1 CGLRSPKLTDDSR
14 GGVGA
19 SSTSSSNRRRV
30 LSRLGKRDV
39 QSHSR
44 VKRLFDVA
52 RPIIVGGVNAKP
64 NSWPWMVALFKTS
77 VPGGPKRFLCGA
89 SLISRQYVVTAA
101 HCFDSE
107 RGNIDPTKFSIVVG
121 SHTTKDG
128 TEYLVENALIH
139 PGYRPRQYYNDLCL
153 LRIDGLVKLTN
164 KTYPVCLPSDG
175 LRDKIIPGENDA
187 TVTGWGDT
195 TFGGVNSKVLQE
207 VTVPIVPL
215 KDCNA
220 SYSAV
225 AKANFPKGIT
235 NVFICAGLPE
245 GGKDAC
251 QGDSGGPLTTKLKD
265 NSWVQLGV
273 VSFGYGCA
281 QPGYPGVYTRLS
293 QYTKWFYDNTD
304 LGRS

>member
-1 CGLRSPKLTDDSR
+1 MDDSVIR
-14 GGVGA
+14 
-19 SSTSSSNRRRV
+19 
-30 LSRLGKRDV
+30 
-39 QSHSR
+39 
-44 VKRLFDVA
+44 
-52 RPIIVGGVNAKP
+52 
-64 NSWPWMVALFKTS
+64 
-77 VPGGPKRFLCGA
+77 
-89 SLISRQYVVTAA
+89 
-101 HCFDSE
+101 
-107 RGNIDPTKFSIVVG
+107 
-121 SHTTKDG
+121 
-128 TEYLVENALIH
+128 
-139 PGYRPRQYYNDLCL
+139 
-153 LRIDGLVKLTN
+153 
-164 KTYPVCLPSDG
+164 
-175 LRDKIIPGENDA
+175 
-187 TVTGWGDT
+187 
-195 TFGGVNSKVLQE
+195 GVNSKVLQE

-220 SYSAV
+220 SYYKV

-251 QGDSGGPLTTKLKD
+251 QGDSGGPLTTQLKD

>member
-1 CGLRSPKLTDDSR
+1 MK
-14 GGVGA
+14 
-19 SSTSSSNRRRV
+19 
-30 LSRLGKRDV
+30 
-39 QSHSR
+39 
-44 VKRLFDVA
+44 
-52 RPIIVGGVNAKP
+52 
-64 NSWPWMVALFKTS
+64 
-77 VPGGPKRFLCGA
+77 
-89 SLISRQYVVTAA
+89 
-101 HCFDSE
+101 
-107 RGNIDPTKFSIVVG
+107 
-121 SHTTKDG
+121 
-128 TEYLVENALIH
+128 
-139 PGYRPRQYYNDLCL
+139 
-153 LRIDGLVKLTN
+153 IDGLVKLTN

-175 LRDKIIPGENDA
+175 LRDKIIPGEKDA

-220 SYSAV
+220 SYYEV
-225 AKANFPKGIT
+225 ARGNFPKGIT

-251 QGDSGGPLTTKLKD
+251 QGDSGGPLTTKLKG

-293 QYTKWFYDNTD
+293 QYTKVV
-304 LGRS
+304 LR